1 MIGVEFDG
9 IEPSKGQRQKLAIA
23 RAFYKT
29 KSLLILDEPTASIDA
44 DSASKIF
51 RKIES
56 LPKDISAI
64 LISHNFSTIKKAD
77 KIIVLD
83 NGFKIE
89 EGSHDEL
96 LSLKSKYARGY
107 LQQKKEFN

>member
-29 KSLLILDEPTASIDA
+29 KRLLILDEPTASIDA

-96 LSLKSKYARGY
+96 LNLKSKYARGY